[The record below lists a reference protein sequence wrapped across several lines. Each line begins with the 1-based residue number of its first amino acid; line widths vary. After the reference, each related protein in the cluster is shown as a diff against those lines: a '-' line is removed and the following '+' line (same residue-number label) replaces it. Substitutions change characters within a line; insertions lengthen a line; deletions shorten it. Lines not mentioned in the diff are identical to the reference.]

1 MINNTNN
8 KKQSNRLDN
17 IIIVIITSV
26 LTSIVMVSVFIFF
39 VVVLMGFGV
48 YGKLVTYHDVNI
60 YKDSLYT
67 QFCYIDIKDEDT
79 YFKKATEESNKFFPK
94 YEDIDYKYSSLDFYI
109 YDSSFKDNE
118 QSVTYTLDIYFDD
131 INIYNEEKE
140 EIYINHHIGV
150 YKTTKGD
157 FECISVDDKKV
168 NEPFSCNIICLSEKM
183 MCIRYIYFIETKPP
197 KEVWS
202 IDKMLKST
210 CCYWKK

>member
-26 LTSIVMVSVFIFF
+26 LTSIVMVSLFIFF

-67 QFCYIDIKDEDT
+67 QFSYIDIKDEDT

-109 YDSSFKDNE
+109 YDGSGYYTE
-118 QSVTYTLDIYFDD
+118 AITYTLDIYFDD
-131 INIYNEEKE
+131 INIYNEEKK
-140 EIYINHHIGV
+140 EIINKYNNCIGQI
-150 YKTTKGD
+150 KITKGSY
-157 FECISVDDKKV
+157 E
-168 NEPFSCNIICLSEKM
+168 CLSIDDESCSNFRKSCSILCLNDNSL
-183 MCIRYIYFIETKPP
+183 CIRMVYYQSVSIGDYI
-197 KEVWS
+197 
-202 IDKMLKST
+202 DDMLSCT
-210 CCYWKK
+210 SCSWE